1 LERDLHDNEFVRQYE
16 TFVRGVARQTVA
28 QLALECDMEDLVAS
42 GFEGLL
48 EARERFDASRGV
60 PFKSFAYYRVR
71 GSIIDGIRR
80 MAYLPRRAYARL
92 KAAEAVD
99 LEGEQ
104 QTELASAADAS
115 GSATKDAVASLRALD
130 GILGRV
136 AAAYCVAA
144 TAESETSESEAS
156 VTPEQTVLRR
166 EQKQRVLD
174 ALQVLTEQERALVQG
189 HYIEGR
195 RFDEIARELGLSKSW
210 ASRVHTRALGRL
222 REALEA

>member
-1 LERDLHDNEFVRQYE
+1 MERDLHDNEFVRQYE
-16 TFVRGVARQTVA
+16 AFVRGVARQTAA
-28 QLALECDMEDLVAS
+28 QLDVDCETEDLVAF

-48 EARERFDASRGV
+48 EARGRFDAARGV

-71 GSIIDGIRR
+71 GAIIDGIRR

-104 QTELASAADAS
+104 QIELAASTNDAR
-115 GSATKDAVASLRALD
+115 KDADTSLRALD

-136 AAAYCVAA
+136 AAAYCTAA
-144 TAESETSESEAS
+144 TATGEMTESEAS
-156 VTPEQTVLRR
+156 VTPEQTLLKS
-166 EQKQRVLD
+166 ELNARVTKALD
-174 ALQVLTEQERALVQG
+174 SLPEKERALVRG
-189 HYIEGR
+189 HYLEGR
-195 RFDEIARELGLSKSW
+195 RFDEIARELGVSKSW
-210 ASRVHTRALGRL
+210 ASRMHTGALKLL